1 MSSNLVSKHLLRR
14 DIERDPDHINQM
26 LWKRKLYKKRVQRN
40 EQKKVR
46 KQFFKTKEEMGEDA
60 EVGDVALVNEGTIV
74 DDKKK
79 EFYKQLFAKTEG
91 DEEPEKK
98 KKKKKKAKAETKTED
113 VNEEVK
119 EQVEIEEKEKPQ
131 DGASKDNKTKKG
143 SFNN

>member
-1 MSSNLVSKHLLRR
+1 MSSSNLVSKHLLRR

-46 KQFFKTKEEMGEDA
+46 KQFFKTKEEAEEAGQ

-79 EFYKQLFAKTEG
+79 EFYKQLFSKNEG
-91 DEEPEKK
+91 D
-98 KKKKKKAKAETKTED
+98 
-113 VNEEVK
+113 
-119 EQVEIEEKEKPQ
+119 
-131 DGASKDNKTKKG
+131 
-143 SFNN
+143 